1 VAARAADGPVFED
14 NFQSGDVIYAVNR
27 EPVKDVQSLR
37 EVLRRFK
44 PGDALA
50 IQIERDSRL
59 RFVSFELP

>member
-1 VAARAADGPVFED
+1 
-14 NFQSGDVIYAVNR
+14 
-27 EPVKDVQSLR
+27 VKDVQSLR